1 MVSTIEAVRTI
12 AIGESKNV
20 TVRVKVHNC
29 RIISIEISGDVDAK
43 SRGVLEE
50 LLRLLYTCS
59 TELCIEEGFKSIE
72 WRVGESLGGLWSGLK
87 EALKEL
93 LLNACRRSA

>member
-29 RIISIEISGDVDAK
+29 RVISIEIGGDVDTK

-72 WRVGESLGGLWSGLK
+72 WRLADRLAVYGAG
-87 EALKEL
+87 
-93 LLNACRRSA
+93 

>member
-1 MVSTIEAVRTI
+1 MISTVEAIRTI

-29 RIISIEISGDVDAK
+29 RIISIEIGEDVDAK
-43 SRGVLEE
+43 SKGVLEE

-59 TELCIEEGFKSIE
+59 TELCIEEGFKSVE
-72 WRVGESLGGLWSGLK
+72 WRVSGLFGGLWSGLK

-93 LLNACRRSA
+93 LLNACRSSA

>member
-12 AIGESKNV
+12 AMDESKNV

-29 RIISIEISGDVDAK
+29 RIISIEVGGDVDVK
-43 SRGVLEE
+43 SKGVLDE

-72 WRVGESLGGLWSGLK
+72 LRDSGSLGGVWSGLK
-87 EALKEL
+87 ETLKEL
-93 LLNACRRSA
+93 LLYACRRSA